1 MIMEKKGK
9 ALVSMKD
16 VWKVYQMGEVEVPAL
31 RGVSVDIHEGEF
43 VAIIGQS
50 GSGKSTMMNMVGCL
64 DVPSKGTVLLKGK
77 DITKLSESNL
87 SVLRGRSIGFIFQQ
101 YNLIPNMS
109 AYENVLLPLELAEV
123 DDASASQRVLDVLD
137 DVGLGDKVENRPA
150 QLSGGQQ
157 QRVSIARCL
166 VTDPEIIL
174 ADEPTGA
181 LDSKTGKDV
190 IQTLQRLW
198 KEKGKTVIMVTHD
211 LTLAQYAQRHIELRD
226 GIIVNDYQNKAIK
239 QVKKGEYS

>member
-1 MIMEKKGK
+1 MEKKGK